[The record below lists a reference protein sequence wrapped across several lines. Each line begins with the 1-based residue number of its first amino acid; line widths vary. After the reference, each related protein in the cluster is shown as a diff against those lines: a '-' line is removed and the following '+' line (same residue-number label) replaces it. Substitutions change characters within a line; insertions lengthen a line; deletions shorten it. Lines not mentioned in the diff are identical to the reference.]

1 MTQGHFV
8 EFKHWLQRQNI
19 DLVILSE
26 TRWSFTSC
34 WSDDKWAYVNSSTEE
49 PKTGGILVMI
59 SKKWA
64 LPDHIGFHVELPWRI
79 LHVRVH
85 GHNRSTDVI
94 ALYQFEDQRTKQTT
108 DNRHRYWN
116 HLQSCLERMPNRNQL
131 ICNGDF
137 NCALPRKVPWCG
149 SSGFRWKGQRH
160 FGFQHRDAEMLQK
173 LMADHALVALNTWN
187 ESAGPTYQHGDFAS
201 RIDYIMI
208 RHSTCDGRA
217 KQVAHLPDA
226 EFITIN
232 STHHIPIIGS
242 IRKIPVQYQTARA
255 PRACTLAQRAQCRLA
270 QLQDHDDWRALTDA
284 IIDAVEQ
291 VPVMDS
297 EKAIRNLHDQVIPDF
312 HRLFTDKTARLPPI
326 DYTALHETTRNKWHH
341 HRCIARLRQE
351 DSRSLQVLFQVW
363 LHWSQYSRRQRTQ
376 QKQARIARAQR
387 LSDLCQAVGEAA
399 TKHDAH
405 GMFKII
411 NQFTPKKPVTKI
423 RLRTD
428 DGQIADQYATHAM
441 LIAFVQRTWQ
451 GPRNL
456 PKFYESAPGVP
467 FTVDDIS
474 RAV

>member
-1 MTQGHFV
+1 
-8 EFKHWLQRQNI
+8 
-19 DLVILSE
+19 
-26 TRWSFTSC
+26 
-34 WSDDKWAYVNSSTEE
+34 
-49 PKTGGILVMI
+49 MI